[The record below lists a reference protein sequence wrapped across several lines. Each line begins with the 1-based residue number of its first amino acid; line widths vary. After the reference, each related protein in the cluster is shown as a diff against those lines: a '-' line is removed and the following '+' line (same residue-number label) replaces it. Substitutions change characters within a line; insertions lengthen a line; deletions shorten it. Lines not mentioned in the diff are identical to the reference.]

1 MTDQLRS
8 LIRDALDETAEVQR
22 RALYHRYHDSQY
34 ARAARRLRWYDWL
47 LIAVPTAAALV
58 LLAGYAGAQEP
69 ALRRIRWEQPS
80 GAHPIQRVY
89 VGGIEL
95 QGVAISQVASSP
107 LTYATA
113 PLPIVEPVSID
124 VEVCLADGTT
134 CARGVLPDGRPGPL
148 RLYDGCRLD
157 ASDNGAIDLPDLGRL
172 LTSFG
177 TCG

>member
-1 MTDQLRS
+1 MTRLGW
-8 LIRDALDETAEVQR
+8 IAFAL
-22 RALYHRYHDSQY
+22 ALGM
-34 ARAARRLRWYDWL
+34 ALGAARF
-47 LIAVPTAAALV
+47 AF
-58 LLAGYAGAQEP
+58 AQEP

-113 PLPIVEPVSID
+113 PLPLVEPVTVD

-134 CARGVLPDGRPGPL
+134 CSRGVLPDGRPGPL
-148 RLYDGCRLD
+148 RLYGSDECRAD
-157 ASDNGAIDLPDLGRL
+157 MDDSGVVSLPDVGRLLGRL
-172 LTSFG
+172 GRS
-177 TCG
+177 CGP